1 MTRLITSD
9 EARLA
14 ENRELRAQLAEARQ
28 TLEAIRSDGVDAL
41 VVSVDGQER
50 IFTLKGADQ
59 SYQNLIEAMQQGAL
73 IVNKG
78 GVILYANRSFASML
92 KAPLEKVIG
101 SALSSWIAPQVQP
114 VLTSL
119 LNLKVGARK
128 ESEILMT
135 DTECMLVPV
144 LLSVGKTVP
153 SRESDHLWMVL
164 TDLTEITARKKKE
177 VAALAQKLTNDA
189 QLVIDRKLAAAALTR
204 ANYTR
209 SLIEAS
215 LDPLVTINAEGEI
228 TDVNKASIEI
238 TGRAREQLIGTDFSD
253 YFTEPDKAHQGYE
266 QVFQNGFVRDYPLTI
281 RHSDGHCTE
290 VLYNASLYRD
300 EEEQVQGVFAAA
312 RDISEIRKAELAI
325 SRLSSIVEFSDDAI
339 IGLDPDDIITS
350 WNHGAELI
358 FGYSALEMLGTSL
371 LRVIPPELHPQELEV
386 ASMIRRGAPVRHF
399 ESVHLVM
406 GGRRIAVSVT
416 ASPIKN
422 SDGHVVG
429 SSRVTR
435 DITERKQAQ
444 IEILSLNAA
453 LEDRVKERTAEL
465 EASNHELES
474 FSYSVS
480 HDLRAPLRAIDGFS
494 RIVEEDY
501 APKLDEEGRRVI
513 GVIRG
518 EAKRMG
524 RLIDDLLAFSR
535 LGRQKVEP
543 TTIDMGTM
551 ARQVFDELIAQEP
564 QRTIHLKLHPIPAA
578 FGTEAMIRQLWTN
591 LIGNAVKFTGKRKSA
606 EIEIGVQQS
615 RSEKQEEAVE
625 QIYFVRDNGAGFD
638 MRYAD
643 KLFGVFQR
651 LHSSEEFPG
660 TGVGLAL
667 VQRIIHRHGGRVWGE
682 GEVEKGSTFYFT
694 IPDQRKETSKLAQA
708 ATKLSPDISPN
719 QTS

>member
-1 MTRLITSD
+1 MTQRITS
-9 EARLA
+9 EAAGLA
-14 ENRELRAQLAEARQ
+14 ENRELRARLAEAQQ
-28 TLEAIRSDGVDAL
+28 TLEAIRSGGVDAL

-59 SYQNLIEAMQQGAL
+59 AYQNLIEAMQQGAL

-78 GVILYANRSFASML
+78 GVILYANGSFAAML
-92 KAPLEKVIG
+92 KATLQKVIG
-101 SALSSWIAPQVQP
+101 SALSNWIAPQGQP

-119 LNLKVGARK
+119 LSSKIGARQ
-128 ESEILMT
+128 ESELLLT
-135 DTECMLVPV
+135 DTKGRLIPV

-153 SRESDHLWMVL
+153 KGESDHLWIVL

-177 VAALAQKLTNDA
+177 VAALAQKLTDDA
-189 QLVIDRKLAAAALTR
+189 QLDIDRKLAAAALKS
-204 ANYTR
+204 ANYMR

-215 LDPLVTINAEGEI
+215 LDPLVTISAEGKI
-228 TDVNKASIEI
+228 TDVNNASIEI

-253 YFTEPDKAHQGYE
+253 YFTEPDKAHRGYQ

-281 RHSDGHCTE
+281 RHNDGHLTE

-300 EEEQVQGVFAAA
+300 EQEQVQGVFAAA
-312 RDISEIRKAELAI
+312 RDVSEIRKAELAI
-325 SRLSSIVEFSDDAI
+325 SRLSSIVEFSDDAV
-339 IGLDPDDIITS
+339 IGLDLNDIITS

-358 FGYSALEMLGTSL
+358 FGYGAVEMLGTSL
-371 LRVIPPELHPQELEV
+371 LRVIPAELHAQELEI

-399 ESVHLVM
+399 ESEHLIM
-406 GGRRIAVSVT
+406 GGRRITVSVT
-416 ASPIKN
+416 ASPIKDR
-422 SDGHVVG
+422 DGYVVG

-444 IEILSLNAA
+444 IEILRLNAA

-480 HDLRAPLRAIDGFS
+480 HDLRSPLRAIDGFS
-494 RIVEEDY
+494 RIIEEDY

-564 QRTIHLKLHPIPAA
+564 QRRIHLKLHSIPAA

-591 LIGNAVKFTGKRKSA
+591 LIGNAVKFTGKCRSA
-606 EIEIGVQQS
+606 EIEIGVKS
-615 RSEKQEEAVE
+615 GEAGE
-625 QIYFVRDNGAGFD
+625 QVYFIKDNGAGFD

-682 GEVEKGSTFYFT
+682 GEVEKGATFYFT
-694 IPDQRKETSKLAQA
+694 IPDQRKETIKLAQPVS
-708 ATKLSPDISPN
+708 KLSPTPSSH
-719 QTS
+719 QTP